1 MLKTKETDGGKTKTM
16 RIDRIDSLQA
26 LAERVEDRMLAK
38 MLGDRL

>member
-1 MLKTKETDGGKTKTM
+1 MLKTKETDGGKTKIM
-16 RIDRIDSLQA
+16 HIDRIDSLQA